1 MNDKNTNINEEY
13 LEIFQQLICEQLAR
27 AELLKEGSSFTDY
40 AQADKIPWASSLAMA
55 SAPL

>member
-27 AELLKEGSSFTDY
+27 AELLKEGIFLYGLCPS
-40 AQADKIPWASSLAMA
+40 
-55 SAPL
+55 

>member
-27 AELLKEGSSFTDY
+27 AELLKEGSLRIMP
-40 AQADKIPWASSLAMA
+40 KLIKLPWASSPAMA